1 MVRCYATGELVLG
14 GIKGSEEAATF
25 KAMSGH
31 LAAVGSSS
39 NGGVKKRRKKSAAYS
54 SGGGGLLV
62 TCVSIRIRMMRKRTC
77 MKTGLGWEG
86 GSDL

>member
-39 NGGVKKRRKKSAAYS
+39 NGGVKKRRKKSAAY
-54 SGGGGLLV
+54 
-62 TCVSIRIRMMRKRTC
+62 
-77 MKTGLGWEG
+77 
-86 GSDL
+86 